1 MIDETLSLPE
11 RKKICGAPYSAGII
25 FLVFCVGVLGGALGG
40 AATFQMLTKSNTA
53 SQGAPLPTK
62 DGVVPPSIS
71 GEENATI
78 AAVKKT
84 SSSVVSIIISKDMSQ
99 VYQKTGQNVF
109 PFDNLFDNLGFPFE
123 FRTAPQPNSGNQQKQ
138 DTQNQEPQRPQ
149 KQKVGGGSGF
159 IISAD
164 GMILTNKHVVADDA
178 ADYTVVT
185 TDGKEY
191 PAKVLAKDPVNDL
204 AILKIDAKGLVP
216 LVLGDSDGIEI
227 GQTVIAIGNTLG
239 EYKNT
244 VTRGVISGIDRV
256 VQASNGA
263 GSSEVIQEAIQTDA
277 AINPGNSGGPLL
289 NLRGEVVGIN
299 TAVNRSGQSI
309 GFAIPIGVAKRSVES
324 IKKFG
329 KIIRPWLGVR
339 YSLIDEEYIKKN
351 NLPIDHGAIILGDQ
365 VQKLLG
371 VIPGSPAERAGLR
384 DGDIILELNGKKID
398 QGHALAN
405 AIAQYNPGDEV
416 TVKVFSG
423 GKTRDVKVKLEEFK
437 EQK

>member
-1 MIDETLSLPE
+1 MS
-11 RKKICGAPYSAGII
+11 YSAGII
-25 FLVFCVGVLGGALGG
+25 FLIFCVGVLGGALGG
-40 AATFQMLTKSNTA
+40 AATFQMLTKSDTPSQVAQTA
-53 SQGAPLPTK
+53 TK
-62 DGVVPPSIS
+62 DGATLPPIS
-71 GEENATI
+71 GEEEATI
-78 AAVKKT
+78 AVVKKT
-84 SSSVVSIIISKDMSQ
+84 SSSVVSIIISKDISQ

-109 PFDNLFDNLGFPFE
+109 PFDNFFDNLGLPFE
-123 FRTAPQPNSGNQQKQ
+123 FRTVPQQNEKGQPKQ
-138 DTQNQEPQRPQ
+138 EQQNQEPPKPQ

-164 GMILTNKHVVADDA
+164 GMILTNKHVVADDT

-185 TDGKEY
+185 NDGKEY
-191 PAKVLAKDPVNDL
+191 SAKVLAKDPVNDL
-204 AILKIDAKGLVP
+204 AIMKIDAKGLVP
-216 LVLGDSDGIEI
+216 LTLGDSDTIEI

-256 VQASNGA
+256 VQASNGT
-263 GSSEVIQEAIQTDA
+263 GSSEIIQEAIQTDA

-309 GFAIPIGVAKRSVES
+309 GFAIPISVAKRSVES

-339 YSLIDEEYIKKN
+339 YSLIDEEYVKKN
-351 NLPIDHGAIILGDQ
+351 NLPVDHGAIILGDSA
-365 VQKLLG
+365 QKLLG
-371 VIPGSPAERAGLR
+371 VIPGGPADRAGLH

-405 AIAQYNPGDEV
+405 AIAQYNPGDEI
-416 TVKVFSG
+416 TLKIFSN